1 MKELISIQS
10 RLNAPKGRT
19 NQFGHFRYRSAEDI
33 LAAVKPILREEGC
46 FITLTDEVRE
56 VGQAATTVTENQK
69 TGTIQRTSSTRI
81 YIRATATITNAAGD
95 TLSVSAWAR
104 EEPSR
109 AGMDAAQVTGAA
121 SSYAR
126 KYALCGLLAI
136 DNEEDTDTYALQNGG
151 GHGAQNGAAPAQQ
164 QAQQQAYATTGDA
177 ERDAMLNTALQ
188 QVAQA
193 RTKEDLVAIYTSFT
207 ALQPLPAF
215 KSAMTARRK
224 ALGIRNAADKQTA

>member
-46 FITLTDEVRE
+46 YITLTDEVRE

-136 DNEEDTDTYALQNGG
+136 DNEDDPDTYAPQNGG
-151 GHGAQNGAAPAQQ
+151 RPSAQNGAAPAQQ
-164 QAQQQAYATTGDA
+164 QAYATMGDA
-177 ERDAMLNTALQ
+177 ERDAMLNRALQ

-193 RTKEDLVAIYTSFT
+193 RTKEDLVAIYTSFQ

>member
-46 FITLTDEVRE
+46 YITLTDEVRE
-56 VGQAATTVTENQK
+56 VGQPATTVTENPK
-69 TGTIQRTSSTRI
+69 AGTIQRTSSTRI

-136 DNEEDTDTYALQNGG
+136 DNEDDPDTYAPQNGG
-151 GHGAQNGAAPAQQ
+151 RPSAQNGAAP
-164 QAQQQAYATTGDA
+164 AQQQAYATTGDA
-177 ERDAMLNTALQ
+177 ERDAMLNRALQ

-193 RTKEDLVAIYTSFT
+193 RTKEDLVAIYTSFQ

>member
-56 VGQAATTVTENQK
+56 VGQPATTVTENQK
-69 TGTIQRTSSTRI
+69 TGTIQHTSSTRI

-136 DNEEDTDTYALQNGG
+136 DNEDDPDTYAPQNGG
-151 GHGAQNGAAPAQQ
+151 RPSAQNGAAPAQPV
-164 QAQQQAYATTGDA
+164 AQQQAYATTGDA
-177 ERDAMLNTALQ
+177 ERDAMLNRALQ